1 MAEVSPEEQEVE
13 DVVERYPE
21 SNPQDVGLR
30 TVPSG
35 PGDPLQGLLILLKGN
50 PSCQSQSQSLN
61 SISVSTE
68 VDELLNIPLTN
79 FVSSTNKIAIKR

>member
-1 MAEVSPEEQEVE
+1 MVFLVFWPTSITGEGGNGCEVPRNGEALGGMAEVSPEEQEAE

-21 SNPQDVGLR
+21 SNPQGVGLR

-50 PSCQSQSQSLN
+50 LSQNQSQSPQC
-61 SISVSTE
+61 
-68 VDELLNIPLTN
+68 
-79 FVSSTNKIAIKR
+79 

>member
-1 MAEVSPEEQEVE
+1 MAEVSPEEQEAE

-50 PSCQSQSQSLN
+50 PSCQSQSQSPHL
-61 SISVSTE
+61 
-68 VDELLNIPLTN
+68 
-79 FVSSTNKIAIKR
+79 